1 MQDHGGD
8 GAPSW
13 LFSFLD
19 LALLML
25 IAMTQLAPDTPPEV
39 PDLGQM
45 VVPRIGEAGS
55 NELAA
60 ESVDVWQLRVHP
72 REEGVT
78 SPYELVRV
86 VDGRAVDEGTRVEV
100 ASLRGELAKLKSANG
115 HKPMLAPH
123 EDSRSQDMLEAA
135 ALLEEIWPGPR
146 WATVTRVADRG

>member
-1 MQDHGGD
+1 MQDHGD

-25 IAMTQLAPDTPPEV
+25 IAMTQLAPDKPPEI

-55 NELAA
+55 DELAT
-60 ESVDVWQLRVHP
+60 ESVEVWQLRVHP
-72 REEGVT
+72 PEEGMT

-86 VDGRAVDEGTRVEV
+86 QDGKAMDEGARIES
-100 ASLRGELAKLKSANG
+100 ASLRVELASLKTANG
-115 HKPMLAPH
+115 RKPMLAPH

>member
-1 MQDHGGD
+1 MQDHGD

-55 NELAA
+55 DALAS
-60 ESVDVWQLRVHP
+60 ESVEVWQLRVHP
-72 REEGVT
+72 PEEGMA
-78 SPYELVRV
+78 SPYELVHV
-86 VDGRAVDEGTRVEV
+86 VDGQPMDEGQRIES
-100 ASLRGELAKLKSANG
+100 ASLRVELAGLKSAQTPNDG
-115 HKPMLAPH
+115 GSARNRFSEGVAYELPPPNI
-123 EDSRSQDMLEAA
+123 SRPFDWTKSD
-135 ALLEEIWPGPR
+135 G
-146 WATVTRVADRG
+146 

>member
-1 MQDHGGD
+1 MQDHSEGG
-8 GAPSW
+8 PSW

-25 IAMTQLAPDTPPEV
+25 VAMTQLAPDKPPEV

-55 NELAA
+55 DALAA
-60 ESVDVWQLRVHP
+60 EATEVWQLRVHP
-72 REEGVT
+72 PDGGAP

-86 VDGRAVDEGTRVEV
+86 VDGRAIDEGRRIESAALKTQL
-100 ASLRGELAKLKSANG
+100 ASLKSSNG
-115 HKPMLAPH
+115 RKPMLAPH

-135 ALLEEIWPGPR
+135 AMLEEIWPGPR